1 MRCRTTVCFS
11 LLMFFAG
18 QSEGATTGGTVSEI
32 EMALAN
38 ANTDYLRMQGDRD
51 AARAL
56 PARAA
61 YFRTKGE
68 ISNSDKWA
76 SRCIEDAI
84 VLAQPGSN
92 ALYQC
97 LGILAGNR
105 LWLGDIRGWA
115 ETMIKV
121 RRLGASQPSLRV
133 SALYQEANIDGM
145 QFEAFLDRPA
155 SSVTNVPNGIVE
167 VPVKHLRDWP
177 VISAKITGGGDG
189 AKRDVNVE
197 FLVDT
202 GAARS
207 FLSPGFARSIGLE
220 TTPGFVHEQRGGRIA
235 RTSLV
240 DPVTLIIGGIELRD
254 FSFAESDG
262 VKPNIIGLDVLRQL
276 GPLLLND
283 EVLRLLGPAWKHTGC
298 TTPLR
303 IASDP
308 WARYWELR
316 SPMKIDGVDRLP
328 QIDTGLTGL
337 LEVRGLRG
345 EQGVGGSWQEA
356 PVATMFGRVD
366 RRVRMVQMPVVGNGM
381 DGKIA
386 VSVVEP
392 VSPLPPE
399 TWLLGGGVLATRD
412 LLVNLDSN
420 LLCLRS
426 RR

>member
-1 MRCRTTVCFS
+1 MRCRTILCSS
-11 LLMFFAG
+11 LLFLLAG
-18 QSEGATTGGTVSEI
+18 PSAGATKVGAVSEV
-32 EMALAN
+32 EMALATG
-38 ANTDYLRMQGDRD
+38 NTDYLRMQGDKD

-61 YFRTKGE
+61 YFRTRGE
-68 ISNSDKWA
+68 IGNSDKWA
-76 SRCIEDAI
+76 NRCIGDAN
-84 VLAQPGSN
+84 VLAQPGSD

-97 LGILAGNR
+97 LSILAGNR

-155 SSVTNVPNGIVE
+155 SSVINVPDGIVE

-177 VISAKITGGGDG
+177 VISARIAGGGDG
-189 AKRDVNVE
+189 AKRDINVE

-207 FLSPGFARSIGLE
+207 FLSPGFARSVGLKI
-220 TTPGFVHEQRGGRIA
+220 TPGFVHEQRAGRVA

-240 DPVTLIIGGIELRD
+240 DPVTLIVGGVELRD

-262 VKPNIIGLDVLRQL
+262 VKLNIIGLDVLRQL
-276 GPLLLND
+276 GPLLLTD
-283 EVLRLLGPAWKHTGC
+283 KTLRLLGPAWKHTGC

-328 QIDTGLTGL
+328 QVDTGLTGL

-345 EQGVGGSWQEA
+345 EQAAGESWQEA
-356 PVATMFGRVD
+356 PVTTMFGLVD
-366 RRVRMVQMPVVGNGM
+366 RRVRMVQMPVAGNGM

-392 VSPLPPE
+392 VPPLPPE

-412 LLVNLDSN
+412 LLMNLDGN
-420 LLCLRS
+420 LLCLRP
-426 RR
+426 R

>member
-18 QSEGATTGGTVSEI
+18 QSAGATTGGTVSEI

-121 RRLGASQPSLRV
+121 RRLGASQPSLRA

-155 SSVTNVPNGIVE
+155 SSVTNVPKGIVE

-197 FLVDT
+197 FLVPERH
-202 GAARS
+202 G
-207 FLSPGFARSIGLE
+207 P
-220 TTPGFVHEQRGGRIA
+220 
-235 RTSLV
+235 
-240 DPVTLIIGGIELRD
+240 
-254 FSFAESDG
+254 FSH
-262 VKPNIIGLDVLRQL
+262 P
-276 GPLLLND
+276 
-283 EVLRLLGPAWKHTGC
+283 
-298 TTPLR
+298 
-303 IASDP
+303 
-308 WARYWELR
+308 
-316 SPMKIDGVDRLP
+316 
-328 QIDTGLTGL
+328 GL
-337 LEVRGLRG
+337 LVPSDWKLH
-345 EQGVGGSWQEA
+345 
-356 PVATMFGRVD
+356 
-366 RRVRMVQMPVVGNGM
+366 
-381 DGKIA
+381 
-386 VSVVEP
+386 
-392 VSPLPPE
+392 
-399 TWLLGGGVLATRD
+399 RD
-412 LLVNLDSN
+412 LSMSSAVEASHAPRWSIRSRSLSAGSSCVIS
-420 LLCLRS
+420 RS
-426 RR
+426 RRATA